1 MDAAPATTSWVALR
15 RFVRPRAEGERC
27 ELCSDRL
34 AGEHRHLV
42 EPTTRRVLCVC
53 EPCGILFSHRAEM
66 KYRRVPQRFKFLRDF
81 QLSEMQWNALRIPIG
96 LAFFFYSSPKD
107 RVVAMYPSAAG
118 PTESL
123 LDLDAWNEV
132 VEANPLLSSLEPDT
146 EALLANRIGEAR
158 EHYVVPIDACYRL
171 VGLLRTHWQG
181 FSGGAEV
188 WNAIGEFFEDLRN
201 RTCPI

>member
-15 RFVRPRAEGERC
+15 RFVRPRTEGERC

-34 AGEHRHLV
+34 AAEHRHLV

-53 EPCGILFSHRAEM
+53 EPCGILFSRRAEM

-81 QLSEMQWNALRIPIG
+81 RLSDMQWNALRIPIG
-96 LAFFFYSSPKD
+96 LAFFFYSSPKG
-107 RVVAMYPSAAG
+107 RVVAMYPSPAG

-123 LDLDAWNEV
+123 LDLDAWDEV
-132 VEANPLLSSLEPDT
+132 VEANPLLSSLEADT
-146 EALLANRIGEAR
+146 EALLANRMGEAR

-181 FSGGAEV
+181 FSGGTEV
-188 WNAIGEFFEDLRN
+188 WKAIGEFFEDLRK
-201 RTCPI
+201 RTCLI